1 MNAVMN
7 AVKIIRIVILI
18 LAIVAALVAIPYSA
32 VALVVLGLALGF
44 MGIEEERR
52 MMYLVMA
59 IALATVTGSLGV
71 VPLVGDG
78 LTDILTNL
86 STAVSAGAVAVIMMI
101 IKDRVME

>member
-1 MNAVMN
+1 MN
-7 AVKIIRIVILI
+7 AVKIIRIVILV
-18 LAIVAALVAIPYSA
+18 LAIVAALVAIPYRTL
-32 VALVVLGLALGF
+32 ALVVLGLALGF
-44 MGIEEERR
+44 MGVEEERR

-59 IALATVTGSLGV
+59 IALATVTGSLGAI
-71 VPLVGDG
+71 PLVGDG

>member
-1 MNAVMN
+1 MN
-7 AVKIIRIVILI
+7 AVKIIRIVILV

-32 VALVVLGLALGF
+32 LALVVLGLALGF
-44 MGIEEERR
+44 MGVEEERR

-59 IALATVTGSLGV
+59 IALATVTGSLGAI
-71 VPLVGDG
+71 PLVGDG

>member
-1 MNAVMN
+1 MN
-7 AVKIIRIVILI
+7 AVKIIRIVILV
-18 LAIVAALVAIPYSA
+18 LALVAALVAIPYSA

-71 VPLVGDG
+71 IPLVGDG

>member
-1 MNAVMN
+1 MN
-7 AVKIIRIVILI
+7 AVKIIRIVVVI

-44 MGIEEERR
+44 MGVEEERR
-52 MMYLVMA
+52 MMYLVTA
-59 IALATVTGSLGV
+59 IALATVTGSLGAIPV
-71 VPLVGDG
+71 VGDG

-86 STAVSAGAVAVIMMI
+86 STAVSAGAVAVITMI

>member
-1 MNAVMN
+1 MN
-7 AVKIIRIVILI
+7 AVKIIRIVILV

-32 VALVVLGLALGF
+32 LALVVLGLALGF
-44 MGIEEERR
+44 MGVEEERR

-59 IALATVTGSLGV
+59 IALAAVTGSLGAI
-71 VPLVGDG
+71 PLVGDG